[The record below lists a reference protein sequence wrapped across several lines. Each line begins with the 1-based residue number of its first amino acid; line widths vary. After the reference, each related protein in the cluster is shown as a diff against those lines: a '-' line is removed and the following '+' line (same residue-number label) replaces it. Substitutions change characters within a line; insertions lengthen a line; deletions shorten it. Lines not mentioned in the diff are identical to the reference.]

1 MKKGEGGKRER
12 EREIGLFP
20 RSTGACIL
28 SFRSFFL
35 PSLSFPVDPVAPDL
49 PRRVVEVIKQ
59 EIPRH
64 PRGKKKFSFS
74 TTAIFTPSHSD
85 LRNLGCL
92 YGFEFF
98 PISRRH
104 WHESGRRKR
113 NAMENTF
120 WSSVYII
127 YLVIKIFVPLEI
139 FKQLSRL
146 KFRFQRTYY
155 LHRNTTLFEH
165 RSNKEKS
172 FLGRRTKFLLRRTR
186 GNLFI
191 QLICFLSDRTLHS
204 LV

>member
-1 MKKGEGGKRER
+1 MVERDARRSWKREEKKESTTGTESKLQSSGPPLSGRTIVGTKTRRPRDRRISVRCGNNEKRRGGGRER
-12 EREIGLFP
+12 EREIGLLP

-92 YGFEFF
+92 YSFEFF

-120 WSSVYII
+120 WSSIYI
-127 YLVIKIFVPLEI
+127 
-139 FKQLSRL
+139 
-146 KFRFQRTYY
+146 
-155 LHRNTTLFEH
+155 
-165 RSNKEKS
+165 
-172 FLGRRTKFLLRRTR
+172 
-186 GNLFI
+186 
-191 QLICFLSDRTLHS
+191 
-204 LV
+204 